1 MSTTSPTDAAIAPV
15 DGAGGATLVN
25 PPAPPPA
32 PAAQPEREFTVEAR
46 SQRQMVTRRFFR
58 HRLAIVGLV
67 VLLFIFLVSTVGAR
81 LWKYSYDE
89 ILPKPDPRG
98 APTLDV
104 IPWLDGDGL
113 AFGDHPFGQDN
124 VGHDHLA
131 RTLRGAEKSIE
142 IALVVALVATV
153 LGTLIGAVSGYFGG
167 GADTTLMRFTDVIL
181 TIPLLVV
188 AAAIGRNLSGGPF
201 MLALVL
207 GFLTWTGLARVI
219 RSEFLSLREKEYV
232 EAARALGVPDHRII
246 TKHMLPAC
254 VGLIIVNATLA
265 VATAVLLET
274 ALSFLGFGVKPP
286 DTSLGQIV
294 SEYQNA
300 FSTRPWLFWWP
311 GLFII
316 AIALSINFIGD
327 GLRDAFDP
335 KQNRVRS

>member
-1 MSTTSPTDAAIAPV
+1 MSTTSPTDAAMPTV
-15 DGAGGATLVN
+15 EGAGGATLVN
-25 PPAPPPA
+25 PPEPPPV

-67 VLLFIFLVSTVGAR
+67 VLLFILLVSTVGAS

-104 IPWLDGDGL
+104 VPWLDGDGV

-131 RTLRGAEKSIE
+131 RTLRGAQKSIQ